1 MYKEQV
7 TGGFMSNNDQIFTDI
22 SNAVLDLDKERTLE
36 LTRRVLDQKIDPVEA
51 IEQGLAK
58 AMQILGERFEK
69 RELFIAE
76 LAYAASAVEE
86 SISLL
91 EPEILKQKKERS
103 KTRKVIIGT
112 VEGDIH
118 SLGKNLVRTM
128 LMTAGFEVIDLGTD
142 VPVQEF
148 IKQVDTIRPE
158 IVSLS
163 ALMTTT
169 MLNQQK
175 VITALEKNG
184 LRAGVKVIIGGAP
197 VTNKFAQ
204 EIGADGY
211 AENASAAV
219 RLVNSWNV

>member
-1 MYKEQV
+1 
-7 TGGFMSNNDQIFTDI
+7 
-22 SNAVLDLDKERTLE
+22 
-36 LTRRVLDQKIDPVEA
+36 
-51 IEQGLAK
+51 
-58 AMQILGERFEK
+58 
-69 RELFIAE
+69 
-76 LAYAASAVEE
+76 
-86 SISLL
+86 
-91 EPEILKQKKERS
+91 
-103 KTRKVIIGT
+103 
-112 VEGDIH
+112 
-118 SLGKNLVRTM
+118 M
-128 LMTAGFEVIDLGTD
+128 LMTAGFEVIDLGAD

-175 VITALEKNG
+175 VITALEKKG
-184 LRAGVKVIIGGAP
+184 LRDGVKVIIGGAP
-197 VTNKFAQ
+197 VTNKFAK

>member
-1 MYKEQV
+1 
-7 TGGFMSNNDQIFTDI
+7 MSDNDQIFADI
-22 SNAVLDLDKERTLE
+22 SKAVLDLDKERTLE

-51 IEQGLAK
+51 IEQGFAK

-103 KTRKVIIGT
+103 TTRKVIIGT

-128 LMTAGFEVIDLGTD
+128 LMTAGFEVIDLGAD

-184 LRAGVKVIIGGAP
+184 LRDGVKILIGGAP

-219 RLVNSWNV
+219 RLVNSWQV

>member
-1 MYKEQV
+1 
-7 TGGFMSNNDQIFTDI
+7 MSNNDQLFADI

-36 LTRRVLDQKIDPVEA
+36 LTRRVLDQNVDPVEA
-51 IEQGLAK
+51 IEKGFAK

-86 SISLL
+86 SIALL

-128 LMTAGFEVIDLGTD
+128 LMTAGFEVIDLGAD

-184 LRAGVKVIIGGAP
+184 LRDGVKILIGGAP

>member
-1 MYKEQV
+1 
-7 TGGFMSNNDQIFTDI
+7 MSDNDQIFADI
-22 SNAVLDLDKERTLE
+22 SKAVLDLDKERTLE
-36 LTRRVLDQKIDPVEA
+36 LTRRVLDQKIDPVKA
-51 IEQGLAK
+51 IEQGFAK

-103 KTRKVIIGT
+103 TTRKVIIGT

-128 LMTAGFEVIDLGTD
+128 LMTAGFEVIDLGAD

-184 LRAGVKVIIGGAP
+184 LRDGVKILIGGAP

-219 RLVNSWNV
+219 RLVNSWQV

>member
-1 MYKEQV
+1 M
-7 TGGFMSNNDQIFTDI
+7 
-22 SNAVLDLDKERTLE
+22 A
-36 LTRRVLDQKIDPVEA
+36 
-51 IEQGLAK
+51 
-58 AMQILGERFEK
+58 ERFEK

-86 SISLL
+86 SIALL

-128 LMTAGFEVIDLGTD
+128 LMTAGFEVIDLGAD

-184 LRAGVKVIIGGAP
+184 LRDETGDI
-197 VTNKFAQ
+197 
-204 EIGADGY
+204 
-211 AENASAAV
+211 
-219 RLVNSWNV
+219 R

>member
-1 MYKEQV
+1 
-7 TGGFMSNNDQIFTDI
+7 MSDNDQIFADI
-22 SNAVLDLDKERTLE
+22 SKAVLDLDKERTLE

-51 IEQGLAK
+51 IEQGFAK

-103 KTRKVIIGT
+103 TTRKVIIGT

-128 LMTAGFEVIDLGTD
+128 LMTAGFEVIDLGAD

-184 LRAGVKVIIGGAP
+184 LRDGVKVIIGGAP

-211 AENASAAV
+211 AENASEAV
-219 RLVNSWNV
+219 RLVNSWQV

>member
-1 MYKEQV
+1 
-7 TGGFMSNNDQIFTDI
+7 
-22 SNAVLDLDKERTLE
+22 
-36 LTRRVLDQKIDPVEA
+36 
-51 IEQGLAK
+51 
-58 AMQILGERFEK
+58 
-69 RELFIAE
+69 
-76 LAYAASAVEE
+76 
-86 SISLL
+86 
-91 EPEILKQKKERS
+91 
-103 KTRKVIIGT
+103 
-112 VEGDIH
+112 
-118 SLGKNLVRTM
+118 M
-128 LMTAGFEVIDLGTD
+128 LMTAGFEVIDLGAD

-148 IKQVDTIRPE
+148 IKQVETIRPE

-184 LRAGVKVIIGGAP
+184 LRDGVKVIIGGAP

-219 RLVNSWNV
+219 RLVNSWKV

>member
-1 MYKEQV
+1 
-7 TGGFMSNNDQIFTDI
+7 MSDNDQLFADI

-36 LTRRVLDQKIDPVEA
+36 LTKRVLDQNVDPVEA
-51 IEQGLAK
+51 IEKGFAK

-86 SISLL
+86 SIALL
-91 EPEILKQKKERS
+91 EPEILKQKKDRS
-103 KTRKVIIGT
+103 TTRKVIIGT

-128 LMTAGFEVIDLGTD
+128 LMTAGFEVIDLGAD

-184 LRAGVKVIIGGAP
+184 LRDGVKVIIGGAP

-219 RLVNSWNV
+219 RLVNSWKV

>member
-1 MYKEQV
+1 
-7 TGGFMSNNDQIFTDI
+7 MSDNDQLFADI

-36 LTRRVLDQKIDPVEA
+36 LTRRVLDQKVNPVDA
-51 IEQGLAK
+51 IEKGFAK

-128 LMTAGFEVIDLGTD
+128 LMTAGFEVIDLGAD

-148 IKQVDTIRPE
+148 IKQVDAIRPE
-158 IVSLS
+158 IVSMS

-175 VITALEKNG
+175 VIIALEKNG
-184 LRAGVKVIIGGAP
+184 LRDGVKIIIGGAP

>member
-1 MYKEQV
+1 
-7 TGGFMSNNDQIFTDI
+7 
-22 SNAVLDLDKERTLE
+22 
-36 LTRRVLDQKIDPVEA
+36 
-51 IEQGLAK
+51 
-58 AMQILGERFEK
+58 
-69 RELFIAE
+69 
-76 LAYAASAVEE
+76 
-86 SISLL
+86 
-91 EPEILKQKKERS
+91 
-103 KTRKVIIGT
+103 
-112 VEGDIH
+112 
-118 SLGKNLVRTM
+118 M
-128 LMTAGFEVIDLGTD
+128 LMTAGFEVIDLGAD

-184 LRAGVKVIIGGAP
+184 LRDGVKILIGGAP